1 MGSNPRPDPAFVN
14 LTRNVFHDLDTL
26 FEAGEAVQALQSHP
40 GWAYLS
46 RLIEAEIDD
55 VDLKLDGRLLDTRAD
70 YAHAHGRRGG
80 LKALAEAA
88 RAIVSEAD
96 RKLAEQQRIHEG
108 AAEPALS

>member
-1 MGSNPRPDPAFVN
+1 MGSNRPDPAFVN

-26 FEAGEAVQALQSHP
+26 FEAGEAVRALQDHP
-40 GWAYLS
+40 GWAYLT
-46 RLIEAEIDD
+46 RLLDMKIAEIDMS
-55 VDLKLDGRLLDTRAD
+55 LDGPLLGSRSE

-80 LKALAEAA
+80 LRALTEAA

-108 AAEPALS
+108 AAEPAPV